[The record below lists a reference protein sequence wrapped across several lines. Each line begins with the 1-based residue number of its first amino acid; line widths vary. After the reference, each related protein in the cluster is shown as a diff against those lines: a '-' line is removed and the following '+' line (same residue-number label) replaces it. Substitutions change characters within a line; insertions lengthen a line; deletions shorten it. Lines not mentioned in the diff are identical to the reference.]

1 MIKTRTSRRTVVK
14 GAAWAVPAVSLVS
27 ATPAYAISNAT
38 CSSYT
43 WTSLRGYAIPTG
55 SYSQASSDGSG
66 SAVTVAASKHGNWN
80 YTGQTTYSPLD
91 LTSSGGSLI
100 LSGYVTTGV
109 TPTLNDYGETVLA
122 FPTTAGGPISFQICG
137 LDSYTRSR
145 NSTHAQYFTDM
156 VQVSQS
162 GNIITPSALSNA
174 TVDKTTSWTVATG
187 TTSGC
192 ATYTVADPAVGP
204 VTIKLGNAYGSKIPV
219 SDRYGN
225 THPDQAVTLSEITCG
240 KATPPAQHVSR

>member
-1 MIKTRTSRRTVVK
+1 M
-14 GAAWAVPAVSLVS
+14 
-27 ATPAYAISNAT
+27 
-38 CSSYT
+38 
-43 WTSLRGYAIPTG
+43 
-55 SYSQASSDGSG
+55 
-66 SAVTVAASKHGNWN
+66 
-80 YTGQTTYSPLD
+80 
-91 LTSSGGSLI
+91 
-100 LSGYVTTGV
+100 
-109 TPTLNDYGETVLA
+109 NDYGETVLA

-137 LDSYTRSR
+137 LDSHTSSR

-174 TVDKTTSWTVATG
+174 TADKTTSWTVATG

-240 KATPPAQHVSR
+240 KATSPAQHVSR